1 MSITYDAQIPAN
13 FSTWIV
19 SPGQL
24 VRIKQNCFEQI
35 GVFGIIIECTYPSF
49 GYTDESHWIVL
60 IDGKLNLV
68 ESCQIWPVEEI

>member
-1 MSITYDAQIPAN
+1 MSITYGLQTQSN
-13 FSTWIV
+13 ETSWIV

-24 VRIKQNCFEQI
+24 VRIKRDCFEQI

-49 GYTDESHWIVL
+49 GYTDDSHWIVL

-68 ESCQIWPVEEI
+68 ESCQIWPV